1 MQAVKP
7 KRMVKILGREISLLA
22 IYRIAIVLMLSASLV
37 LPWTQM
43 TVSFVP
49 PSLKSNAIEGYLQFR
64 VYPIG
69 IIHNE
74 THVDLYDITGLN
86 KNPVYLLDVLFAG
99 FITIFGLFAIALVII
114 NILLLLVEFKP
125 IKHVLAMYRRMELF
139 NTLLGLAL
147 LVAYVYANNLLPVGE
162 TNVCAFK
169 VDLWRQA
176 KSLMSTY
183 KCASYNY
190 NIDWGVGLILLFI
203 CVISNLIMWVDKYV
217 FVEKYNLS
225 NWWRFR
231 GHMTLLSLICAALP
245 IAESIVP
252 SGFLGVF
259 KMRYY
264 IWSPLS
270 VIVVNVSDIP
280 HIVSMLPPMGILL
293 MILILAAWSYVVF
306 TLGAK
311 SLPSKYLMLATPFIS
326 LTLPDDELAR
336 RHKMLPIV
344 TEWHRLMGLKLSILA
359 FIIIALMYL
368 FLVHGFGFAVE
379 SIAIEI
385 EEAGGIFSTTFSAK
399 LLAILI
405 IAQALSLFRPT
416 R

>member
-176 KSLMSTY
+176 TSLMTKY
-183 KCASYNY
+183 RYASYNY

-203 CVISNLIMWVDKYV
+203 CVISNLIMWVDKYI

-231 GHMTLLSLICAALP
+231 GHVALLSLMCAALP

-252 SGFLGVF
+252 SNFQFKIPPDFLVVF
-259 KMRYY
+259 KRGYY

-270 VIVVNVSDIP
+270 VIVVNP

-306 TLGAK
+306 TLSAK
-311 SLPSKYLMLATPFIS
+311 SLPSKYLMSATPFIS

-336 RHKMLPIV
+336 RHK
-344 TEWHRLMGLKLSILA
+344 
-359 FIIIALMYL
+359 
-368 FLVHGFGFAVE
+368 
-379 SIAIEI
+379 
-385 EEAGGIFSTTFSAK
+385 
-399 LLAILI
+399 
-405 IAQALSLFRPT
+405 
-416 R
+416 